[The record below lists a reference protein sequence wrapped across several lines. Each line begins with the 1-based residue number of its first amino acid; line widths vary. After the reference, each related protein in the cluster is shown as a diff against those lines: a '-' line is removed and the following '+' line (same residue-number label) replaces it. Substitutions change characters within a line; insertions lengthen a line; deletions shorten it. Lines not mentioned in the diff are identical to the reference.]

1 MRPLLDSPLAR
12 DWPLQSVRKINLDAH
27 PVSDTLLPMD
37 KLATPTNADLNPQ
50 DATAHLA
57 HVSHEELP
65 DEDHMY
71 PDDGDYDPSSDY

>member
-1 MRPLLDSPLAR
+1 
-12 DWPLQSVRKINLDAH
+12 
-27 PVSDTLLPMD
+27 MD